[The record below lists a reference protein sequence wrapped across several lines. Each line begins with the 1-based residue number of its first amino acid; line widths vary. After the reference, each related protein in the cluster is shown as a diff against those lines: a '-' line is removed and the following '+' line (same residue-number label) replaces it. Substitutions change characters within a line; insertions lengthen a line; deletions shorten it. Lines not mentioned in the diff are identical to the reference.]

1 LVTLLLGLL
10 TSVMVA
16 FEEPARALAPANHG
30 GAKGY
35 VIDAW
40 YPGWE
45 VPGISPYES
54 LSRHA
59 SLIDKVNPFWYA
71 LEPDGTVAPYES
83 AEDPGLLAL
92 ARDRGIEVMPL
103 VSNEFDPLRVHRM
116 LSSRAARDAH
126 VNELVNLTVSK
137 GYAGL
142 DLDYEMM
149 YALDRG
155 KFSLFVEELASRLHA
170 RGKKLSVAVHPKTSE
185 PGSWRGAQAQ
195 DWKRIGLV
203 VDEFKIMTY
212 DYHWEASASGPIAPP
227 WWIDRVLGFAE
238 TQVAPAKIRMGLPFY
253 GYDWSFGKGEPLVYA
268 EVQGLVGRHG
278 KAPVLLRSKGEPY
291 LEYAGGRTIY
301 YQDPYSI
308 ATKLDVLIGRHPN
321 VGGIA
326 IWHVGGEASG
336 FWAPIKDKL
345 ER

>member
-170 RGKKLSVAVHPKTSE
+170 KGKKLSVAVHPKTSE

-212 DYHWEASASGPIAPP
+212 DYHWNGSEAGPASPLG
-227 WWIDRVLGFAE
+227 WIDDVLTFAE
-238 TQVAPAKIRMGLPFY
+238 SQVSPAMIRMGLPLY
-253 GYDWSFGKGEPLVYA
+253 GRDWQGTEARDLVHA
-268 EVQGLVGRHG
+268 EVQSLINEKNATVKRD
-278 KAPVLLRSKGEPY
+278 ASGEPY
-291 LEYAGGRTIY
+291 FEYGGGHTVY
-301 YQDPYSI
+301 FQDAQSI
-308 ATKLDVLIGRHPN
+308 DAKLDVLVRQHPN